1 MYNFRLYTPAFF
13 IILSN
18 LLITKQCGSLVSSGT
33 KVPFRPPG
41 WVFGVVWPILY
52 FTTGLAW
59 SSSKKDYLFSM
70 ITALCCL
77 WLYIY
82 SCKKNK
88 KSASFILLS
97 TALLSW
103 HLVRILPKKS
113 RNAMIPLALWTSFA
127 TYLNMYEAFT

>member
-18 LLITKQCGSLVSSGT
+18 LLITKQCGSLVSSG
-33 KVPFRPPG
+33 KNVPFRPPG

-52 FTTGLAW
+52 FTTGFAW

-82 SCKKNK
+82 SSLCCNYLQQQKSKK
-88 KSASFILLS
+88 AGAGAAIC
-97 TALLSW
+97 W
-103 HLVRILPKKS
+103 
-113 RNAMIPLALWTSFA
+113 
-127 TYLNMYEAFT
+127 